1 MTNIIID
8 IFLCIKIYIFIN
20 NNILIIIIFYKYVLK
35 YFKCYLA
42 EK

>member
-1 MTNIIID
+1 MTDIIID

-35 YFKCYLA
+35 
-42 EK
+42 